1 MKTRIL
7 LPGHCAGRATGTG
20 IRALIIGVALCSSLF
35 ALCPAASAAE
45 QKVSK
50 KEAYELYVALSA
62 VDGVDADNTVKAADN
77 LLALRPVIE
86 SYEARIKALER
97 AAYKAKLAARKDPKL
112 LETLEERLLDYTEQ
126 IEAEAAAPVAVT
138 LQGITLKP
146 DEITAAKLRPAHLA
160 ILRRLEPK
168 KDKPAGQ
175 K

>member
-7 LPGHCAGRATGTG
+7 ITIAILLSPFSLLQAAPS
-20 IRALIIGVALCSSLF
+20 AL
-35 ALCPAASAAE
+35 
-45 QKVSK
+45 SK

-112 LETLEERLLDYTEQ
+112 LEALDERLLDYE
-126 IEAEAAAPVAVT
+126 EKKDAEHDTPVT
-138 LQGITLKP
+138 IPLQDITLKP

-168 KDKPAGQ
+168 GKAAAKSP
-175 K
+175 

>member
-1 MKTRIL
+1 MKTRIIL
-7 LPGHCAGRATGTG
+7 LAICT
-20 IRALIIGVALCSSLF
+20 SLF
-35 ALCPAASAAE
+35 ALCPAATAAE

-77 LLALRPVIE
+77 LLALRPHIE
-86 SYEARIKALER
+86 AYEARIKALER

-112 LETLEERLLDYTEQ
+112 LETLEERLLEYEEQ
-126 IEAEAAAPVAVT
+126 KEKEHDTPVT
-138 LQGITLKP
+138 LGLQEITLKP

-168 KDKPAGQ
+168 KDPK